1 MTIKLFLP
9 KGGHD
14 QGEVFLNLNPLLG
27 KGEFSLKDSDF
38 GDYLLKQFAQ
48 VL

>member
-27 KGEFSLKDSDF
+27 KGEFSLKDSDY